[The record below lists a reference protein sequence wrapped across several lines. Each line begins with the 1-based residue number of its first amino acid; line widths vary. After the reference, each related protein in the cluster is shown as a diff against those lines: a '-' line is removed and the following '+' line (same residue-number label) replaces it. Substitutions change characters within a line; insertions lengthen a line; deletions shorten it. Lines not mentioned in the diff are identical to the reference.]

1 MNKIKVM
8 SKGSHITQLVKDSI
22 YFAAK
27 DGRAINIYTALEEL
41 TVPQVKQLLNETV
54 IDYEGHKC
62 TPLIIAARNGH
73 DKVVK
78 IILSKFE
85 PNIEQEGSVKVDNYV
100 IEGATA
106 LWCAASVGHLSV
118 IKTLVH
124 AGADVNHSTKT
135 QSTPLRAACYDGRLD
150 IVKYLIEHGADFNI
164 TNHYNN
170 SCLMIAAYKG
180 HLEIVSY
187 LLAQGAEPNTRAHC
201 GATAMHFAAE
211 NGHTLIVKELLG
223 HGALILKNENG
234 MTPLMSA
241 AERTQA
247 EVVEF
252 LVSQAGVT
260 LEEKIDA
267 LELLGASFA
276 NDKEN
281 YCLSSAF
288 KYLYKTMKLRYQDP
302 NNVIRK
308 PDCEPIAA
316 YQNWKETQS
325 LAELEAIRNNPNALH
340 MEGLAIRERILGPNS
355 PEVPHS
361 LIFRGAV
368 FADQIRFNRC
378 IDLWLHALHL
388 VQLNN
393 SSVAKDL
400 LRFAQVF
407 SQMINLKLELHF
419 TLVEQVIAAA
429 VLELQRNKER
439 IANPRPK
446 DDLSLL
452 KEEME
457 DNLVTSLYLLCIL
470 TKVLR
475 GAPEEH
481 EYRIYRL
488 VFSLNKLSI
497 CSRQAHS
504 LLHLCVNYE
513 TPVDTFH
520 TNDVCKFPCAATTKL
535 LIRCGA
541 DVNAKDYQ
549 GNTPLHIIGTYE
561 RAISDFQTLHTIILE
576 LTENGAHMD
585 TVNNKGQ
592 TPIQAS
598 TTGVADLILRTLTKI
613 NLKCLAAK
621 VITQNNI
628 TYKGLVPHDLES
640 FIELH
645 GTIGSTRTHKSNAQ
659 RNRDLCFNS
668 L

>member
-1 MNKIKVM
+1 MTPG
-8 SKGSHITQLVKDSI
+8 GSVSQLLKDSI

-41 TVPQVKQLLNETV
+41 SVSEIKQLLNETV

-78 IILSKFE
+78 IIISKFE

-106 LWCAASVGHLSV
+106 LWCAASGGHLSV

-124 AGADVNHSTKT
+124 AGANVNHATKT

-187 LLAQGAEPNTRAHC
+187 LLSQGADPNIRAHC

-211 NGHTLIVKELLG
+211 NGHTFIVKDLLG
-223 HGALILKNENG
+223 SGALVLKNENG

-252 LVSQAGVT
+252 LVGKSDIT

-281 YCLSSAF
+281 YCLTSAY
-288 KYLYKTMKLRYQDP
+288 KYLYKTMQLRYQDP
-302 NNVIRK
+302 NNIIRK
-308 PDCEPIAA
+308 PECEPIAA
-316 YQNWKETQS
+316 YQNWKETQT
-325 LAELEAIRNNPNALH
+325 LEELEAIRNNPNALH
-340 MEGLAIRERILGPNS
+340 MEGLAIRERVLGPNS

-407 SQMINLKLELHF
+407 SQMINLKLDLHF
-419 TLVEQVIAAA
+419 TLVEKVVAAA

-439 IANPRPK
+439 IGNPRPK
-446 DDLSLL
+446 DDMNLL

-457 DNLVTSLYLLCIL
+457 DNLLTSLYLLVIL
-470 TKVLR
+470 TKVLKEDVT
-475 GAPEEH
+475 GEEK
-481 EYRIYRL
+481 YRIYKL

-497 CSRQAHS
+497 ASRQQQS

-541 DVNAKDYQ
+541 DVNAKDHQ
-549 GNTPLHIIGTYE
+549 GNTPLHIIATYE
-561 RAISDFQTLHTIILE
+561 RAISDFQTLHSVIMD

-585 TVNNKGQ
+585 TVNNKGL
-592 TPIQAS
+592 TPIQAT

-628 TYKGLVPHDLES
+628 TYKGMVPHDLES

-645 GTIGSTRTHKSNAQ
+645 GTVGATRTHKANAQ
-659 RNRDLCFNS
+659 RSRDLCFNS

>member
-1 MNKIKVM
+1 M

-22 YFAAK
+22 YLAAK

-85 PNIEQEGSVKVDNYV
+85 PDIEQEGSVKVDNYV

-106 LWCAASVGHLSV
+106 LWCAASAGHLSV

-150 IVKYLIEHGADFNI
+150 IVKYLIEHGADLNI

-187 LLAQGAEPNTRAHC
+187 LLSQGADPNVRANC
-201 GATAMHFAAE
+201 GATAMHFAGE
-211 NGHTLIVKELLG
+211 NGHTLIVKDLLSNG
-223 HGALILKNENG
+223 GLILKNVNG

-252 LVSQAGVT
+252 LVHKSGVT
-260 LEEKIDA
+260 IEEKIDA

-281 YCLSSAF
+281 YCLTSAF
-288 KYLYKTMKLRYQDP
+288 KYLYKTMQLRYQDP
-302 NNVIRK
+302 KNIIRK
-308 PDCEPIAA
+308 PHTEPIPA
-316 YQNWKETQS
+316 YQNWKETQT
-325 LAELEAIRNNPNALH
+325 LEELEAIRNNPNALH

-368 FADQIRFNRC
+368 FADQIRFTRC
-378 IDLWLHALHL
+378 IDLWLHALNL

-393 SSVAKDL
+393 SS
-400 LRFAQVF
+400 
-407 SQMINLKLELHF
+407 
-419 TLVEQVIAAA
+419 
-429 VLELQRNKER
+429 
-439 IANPRPK
+439 
-446 DDLSLL
+446 
-452 KEEME
+452 EEME
-457 DNLVTSLYLLCIL
+457 DNLVTSLYLLVIL
-470 TKVLR
+470 TKVIKNIS
-475 GAPEEH
+475 EEE
-481 EYRIYRL
+481 EYRIYKL
-488 VFSLNKLSI
+488 VFSLNKLSVA
-497 CSRQAHS
+497 SRQNQS

-513 TPVDTFH
+513 TPVDT
-520 TNDVCKFPCAATTKL
+520 FPCAATTKL

-549 GNTPLHIIGTYE
+549 GNTPLHIIATYE
-561 RAISDFQTLHTIILE
+561 RAISDFQTLHTIILD

-585 TVNNKGQ
+585 TVNNKGL
-592 TPIQAS
+592 TPIQAT

-645 GTIGSTRTHKSNAQ
+645 GTVGATRTHKSNAQ